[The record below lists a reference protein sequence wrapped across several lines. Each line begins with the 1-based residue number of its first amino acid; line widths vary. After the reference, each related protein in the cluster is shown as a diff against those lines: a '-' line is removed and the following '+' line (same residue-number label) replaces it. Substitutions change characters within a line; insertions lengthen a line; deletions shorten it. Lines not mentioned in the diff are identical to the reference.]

1 MTRVNTISKVKL
13 FMPEVSDT
21 FTKYSQC
28 LKENTVPI
36 EKLVFTKQTSKNSN
50 EYKFTNAAESNAI
63 QQLCS
68 EDKHLKSGQI
78 LKCIITH
85 YYGNVLYY

>member
-1 MTRVNTISKVKL
+1 MTIVNIISKVKS

-36 EKLVFTKQTSKNSN
+36 EKLVFTKHTSKNSN
-50 EYKFTNAAESNAI
+50 EYNSQT
-63 QQLCS
+63 QLRAM
-68 EDKHLKSGQI
+68 
-78 LKCIITH
+78 
-85 YYGNVLYY
+85 LYNSLVVKINLLSLDRF

>member
-1 MTRVNTISKVKL
+1 MNRVNIISKVKA
-13 FMPEVSDT
+13 FIPEVSDT

-36 EKLVFTKQTSKNSN
+36 EKLVFTKHTSKNSN

-63 QQLCS
+63 QQLGS
-68 EDKHLKSGQI
+68 EDKPLKSGQI
-78 LKCIITH
+78 LTCIITH